1 MNKNIRLEL
10 EDQLLDKLKGRLQVL
25 QPDRDREEISSSAL
39 ESVLANDKARRFDSE
54 FSKSEDKASFVRE
67 FLSYG
72 VIEEL
77 LCDSDVEDIV
87 IHGLQPIYIHHSE
100 KGFVDTGKKFEH
112 IRELDVFIKKLL
124 VFSNRE
130 SMNRIIDLELS
141 NLGGRANI
149 ITSPFGAQ
157 ITITKAKVDP
167 ISILDLIARGTMT
180 YEVAAQLWVYVDGLS
195 IRPANIM
202 LAGGPGTGKTTLLNA
217 LFSFFP
223 EKDHTVIIEDTLE
236 LNTFLLDTVSRLE
249 SDDELSLADLVRNSL
264 RMRPERIV
272 IGEVRGIEARDMI
285 TAMNVGKY
293 CMCTIHAL
301 TSREAIIR
309 LQNDP
314 MNIPE
319 TLVNLIDVFVVLK
332 RFHIQDKVFRVVDE
346 VSETGGMEQKK
357 ILLSPVYKYNY
368 EQNRVIMMSPSTI
381 YRDRLSREAGLTP
394 REIINETILRA
405 IVLKQLHSRGVHTL
419 KDVTTFCR
427 AYRLDSAD
435 AMNRIGLNRKQL
447 LKDVEKL

>member
-10 EDQLLDKLKGRLQVL
+10 EDQLLDRLKGKVKLL
-25 QPDRDREEISSSAL
+25 QPSLEKEELALATL
-39 ESVLANDKARRFDSE
+39 ESVLVNDKSRKFASE
-54 FSKSEDKASFVRE
+54 FSSGEEKTDFIRS

-72 VIEEL
+72 LIEEL
-77 LCDSDVEDIV
+77 LCNGDVEDIV
-87 IHGLQPIYIHHSE
+87 IHGLKPIYIHHAE
-100 KGFVDTGKKFEH
+100 KGFISTGKKFEH
-112 IRELDVFIKKLL
+112 IRELEVFMKKLL
-124 VFSNRE
+124 IFGGRE
-130 SMNRIIDLELS
+130 TVKRVLDLELA

-167 ISILDLIARGTMT
+167 ISILDLIERGSMT

-217 LFSFFP
+217 LFSFIP
-223 EKDHTVIIEDTLE
+223 EKDHLIIIEDTLE
-236 LNTFLLDTVSRLE
+236 LNTFLMDTVSRLE
-249 SDDELSLADLVRNSL
+249 SDEELSLADLVKNSL
-264 RMRPERIV
+264 RMRPERII

-285 TAMNVGKY
+285 TSMNVGKY

-301 TSREAIIR
+301 TSREAITR
-309 LQNDP
+309 LQNEP

-319 TLVNLIDVFVVLK
+319 TLVNLIDVFLVLK
-332 RFHIQDKVFRVVDE
+332 RYHVNGRLFRVVDE

-368 EQNRVIMMSPSTI
+368 EQNKVMMMSPSTV
-381 YRDRLSREAGLTP
+381 YRDRLAREAGITP
-394 REIINETILRA
+394 RDIINETLIRA
-405 IVLKQLHSRGVHTL
+405 VVLKQLHGKGVHTL
-419 KDVTTFCR
+419 KDVTTFCK
-427 AYRLDSAD
+427 AYRVDPSD
-435 AMNRIGLNRKQL
+435 AMTRIGLNRNNL
-447 LKDVEKL
+447 LKEVSHL